1 METKEKEMELVQ
13 LVRQLRDYVILDRKD
28 YEKLVQNSS
37 PEKFNNSDVKVIYI
51 GTGQFQLSSGKW
63 VDAILYKYNGVYKM
77 MEASEFIR
85 LAEQDKS
92 TTLDRIGD
100 IIGTGY
106 TPNIDP
112 DKEEHN
118 LPETEKYF

>member
-1 METKEKEMELVQ
+1 MQ
-13 LVRQLRDYVILDRKD
+13 NDRFILNR
-28 YEKLVQNSS
+28 NG
-37 PEKFNNSDVKVIYI
+37 DVKVIYI
-51 GTGQFQLSSGKW
+51 GTGQFQLASGKW

-92 TTLDRIGD
+92 TTLDRVGD
-100 IIGTGY
+100 IIGSGY
-106 TPNIDP
+106 TPDIDP

-118 LPETEKYF
+118 LSETEKYFQRWTKRNNNGKDEVRV

>member
-1 METKEKEMELVQ
+1 MEND
-13 LVRQLRDYVILDRKD
+13 RFILNR
-28 YEKLVQNSS
+28 
-37 PEKFNNSDVKVIYI
+37 NSDVKVIYI
-51 GTGQFQLSSGKW
+51 GTGQFQLASGKW

-85 LAEQDKS
+85 LAEPDKS

-100 IIGTGY
+100 IIGHGY
-106 TPNIDP
+106 TPDIDP

-118 LPETEKYF
+118 LPETEKYFQRCIKRNNIDKFKKA

>member
-1 METKEKEMELVQ
+1 MEND
-13 LVRQLRDYVILDRKD
+13 RFILNR
-28 YEKLVQNSS
+28 
-37 PEKFNNSDVKVIYI
+37 NSDVKVIYI
-51 GTGQFQLSSGKW
+51 GTGQFQLASGKW
-63 VDAILYKYNGVYKM
+63 VDAILYKYRGVYKM

-100 IIGTGY
+100 IIGPGY
-106 TPNIDP
+106 APDIEP

-118 LPETEKYF
+118 LSETEKYF

>member
-1 METKEKEMELVQ
+1 MEND
-13 LVRQLRDYVILDRKD
+13 RFILNR
-28 YEKLVQNSS
+28 
-37 PEKFNNSDVKVIYI
+37 NSDVKVIYI
-51 GTGQFQLSSGKW
+51 GTGQFQLASGKW

-118 LPETEKYF
+118 LSETEKQFQRWTKRNNNGKDEVRV